1 MKKKTI
7 ILLAC
12 SFLLA
17 GCGEENSSQ
26 TTASS
31 DTPSQNEDISV
42 SGITLKETSKEL
54 EIGETYQLTPT
65 LTPSNATNTL
75 VSYSSSNENVAS
87 VSLLGLVTAKSAGKA
102 TIVVT
107 SDANPEVKATLTL
120 EVKAKDITS
129 FDIAFPEEIE
139 EFNLNGT
146 TYKQLIIGSSYALNP
161 TFVGNDTTTL
171 EASFST
177 PGFASFDSSTNTLKA
192 EKEITRLEVT
202 FSAKGTALPVKKYV
216 FRLLSKGKADQAIA
230 FAKLKKSAELEE
242 NKYVNAYTFEFK
254 SEGNPN
260 GIKTVESETIDYTVY
275 QEGQHSYMV
284 GLKEKSKKVGSDPQV
299 NTFLTTFKGIGQD
312 NAYYELEINDNTHKH
327 EKDPLKKIVTTEEAG
342 SGEITRALAI
352 KKGTLLEHN
361 SRFGL
366 SNIASAM
373 VDPSNSGYDYFVPS
387 KSYPFYF
394 GGSVANTATY
404 ETTVDG
410 FKVKGYTIEEKPTS
424 YSNGMVFFNEGI
436 FVFDDNNLL
445 TSVTVVDKVY
455 DKTGFDFTNNT
466 LLENATPI
474 NTYTIKYT
482 QEFGEIGN
490 EEELEGRYAID
501 VNELYFTSFK
511 VNLALGNTIIDPK
524 KLVVNQTYAFEE
536 TSQTPNIATSKID
549 PILLTNV
556 GDKSVISILEG
567 GLKFKVLKEGS
578 TTLTFYSA
586 KNNKSFTLDVS
597 TTLPDA
603 TSITIKQGTEGKTIN
618 TTTITGV
625 TNEAISGFYFETYP
639 ATSAQTGTDP
649 AFTFT
654 DSEDVDASSVCSFT
668 KSSETIKNHPTYCFK
683 ATKAGT
689 YSVTASYG
697 EVSASFNVNIADPVS
712 DDSSLSTEVIKHDFS
727 ASTLDWQVVLH
738 FDSKT
743 SGKMKGYVPGGATKF
758 IEGDD
763 SDAGGQFTFE
773 CSIDDAN
780 KTIIFTSI
788 TFVGGRCESLTDY
801 FDNYCG
807 YIPQQNASFTIAD
820 SGESFTGN
828 FVWSENGEDPEE
840 ASFTNLN

>member
-26 TTASS
+26 TTTPS
-31 DTPSQNEDISV
+31 DTPSKNEDISV

-54 EIGETYQLTPT
+54 EIGETYQITPT

-129 FDIAFPEEIE
+129 FDIAFPNDIE

-146 TYKQLIIGSSYALNP
+146 TYKQLIIGSSYTLNP
-161 TFVGNDTTTL
+161 TFVGKDTTTL

-177 PGFASFDSSTNTLKA
+177 PGFASFDSKTNTLKA
-192 EKEITRLEVT
+192 EKEITRLDVT

-242 NKYVNAYTFEFK
+242 NKSVNAYTFEFK
-254 SEGNPN
+254 SEGNQT
-260 GIKTVESETIDYTVY
+260 GIKTVEGETIDYTVY

-299 NTFLTTFKGIGQD
+299 NTNLTTFKGIGQD
-312 NAYYELEINDNTHKH
+312 NNYYELEINDSTYKH

-342 SGEITRALAI
+342 SGEITRADAI

-361 SRFGL
+361 TRFGL

-373 VDPSNSGYDYFVPS
+373 VDPSNSGYDYFTG
-387 KSYPFYF
+387 KSYPYYF
-394 GGSVANTATY
+394 GGSIANTATY

-410 FKVKGYTIEEKPTS
+410 FLVKGYTIEEKPTS
-424 YSNGMVFFNEGI
+424 YSDGMVFFNEGT
-436 FVFDDNNLL
+436 FVFDENNLL
-445 TSVTVVDKVY
+445 KSVTVVDKVY

-501 VNELYFTSFK
+501 VNDLYFKSFQID
-511 VNLALGNTIIDPK
+511 LTLGNTVIDPK
-524 KLVVNQTYAFEE
+524 KLVVNQTYAFQE
-536 TSQTPNIATSKID
+536 TNQTPNIATSKID

-556 GDKSVISILEG
+556 SDKTAISISDG

-578 TTLTFYSA
+578 ATLTFYSA
-586 KNNKSFTLDVS
+586 KNNKQFALNVS

-603 TSITIKQGTEGKTIN
+603 TSIVAKQDNKTLTSGSIV
-618 TTTITGV
+618 TGV
-625 TNEAISGFYFETYP
+625 TNKAITGFYFETYP
-639 ATSAQTGTDP
+639 TTSAQTGTDP
-649 AFTFT
+649 TFTFT
-654 DSEDVDASSVCSFT
+654 DSEGVEAGSICSFT
-668 KSSETIKNHPTYCFK
+668 KSSETINNHPTYSFK

-689 YSVTASYG
+689 YTVTASYG
-697 EVSASFNVNIADPVS
+697 NISTSFKVSITDPVS
-712 DDSSLSTEVIKHDFS
+712 GGSLSDEVIKHDFS
-727 ASTLDWQVVLH
+727 VTALEWQVVLH

-743 SGKMKGYVPGGATKF
+743 SGKMNGYVPGGVTSF
-758 IEGDD
+758 IEGDN
-763 SDAGGQFTFE
+763 DAGGQFTFE
-773 CSIDDAN
+773 CSIDDTN

-788 TFVGGRCESLTDY
+788 TFVGGSRESLTDY
-801 FDNYCG
+801 FDNYFG
-807 YIPQQNASFTIAD
+807 YIPQQNAAFTIAD

-828 FVWSENGEDPEE
+828 FVWSEDEEEPEQ
-840 ASFTNLN
+840 ATFVALK